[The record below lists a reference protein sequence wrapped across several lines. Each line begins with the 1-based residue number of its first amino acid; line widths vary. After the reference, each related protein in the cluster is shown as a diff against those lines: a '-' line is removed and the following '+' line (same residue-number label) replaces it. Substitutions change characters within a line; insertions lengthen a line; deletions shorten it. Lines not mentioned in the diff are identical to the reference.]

1 MPWKYSG
8 IIQQWLGAENTC
20 SATTFSNFTI
30 IAKAWLH
37 RSSAWCLEISSV
49 PLNCLTWAIIL
60 RRNGQSCRLKYVFG
74 SILGLVCKWLCWWPI
89 QLQFFCTTIELSSE
103 WTKVLL
109 FLITSNSKS
118 CNHTEAHS
126 GTSTWSLDNVCVFYQ
141 SDTVKC
147 TPLLWKSYNT
157 FSLGVRKSL
166 PG

>member
-1 MPWKYSG
+1 MAGCWEHLQCYYFLELHHNCQGLASQELCLMLRNK
-8 IIQQWLGAENTC
+8 
-20 SATTFSNFTI
+20 FSSIKLFNLSNNIKKIWTI
-30 IAKAWLH
+30 L
-37 RSSAWCLEISSV
+37 
-49 PLNCLTWAIIL
+49 
-60 RRNGQSCRLKYVFG
+60 QRLKYVFG

-126 GTSTWSLDNVCVFYQ
+126 GTSTWSLDNVCSFYQ